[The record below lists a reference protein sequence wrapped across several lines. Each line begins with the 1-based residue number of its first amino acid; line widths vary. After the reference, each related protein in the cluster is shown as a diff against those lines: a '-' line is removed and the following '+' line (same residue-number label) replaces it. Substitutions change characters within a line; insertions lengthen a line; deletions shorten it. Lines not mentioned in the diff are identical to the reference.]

1 MATVEAPIVD
11 APPTAAIRPRRG
23 RAVRRLLRSPLAVT
37 GLVVLFV
44 TVLVAVLAPLLTP
57 YSPTQAHFDA
67 RFVPPGSPG
76 YLLGTDAL
84 GRDILSR
91 AMFGARAS
99 LIVGV
104 LSVLLALAVGVPLG
118 LIAGYFG
125 KLDAAISRLTD
136 LVLAFPFLILAV
148 GLAAIRGAS
157 LSNAAIAIGV
167 AQVPGMIRVTR
178 SETLRLKSL
187 DYVAAAVA
195 EGASDLWVIARH
207 ILPNATS
214 VLIVQATVA
223 IPAAILGE
231 AVLSFLGLGI
241 QPPSPSLGTMLSEA
255 QQAISRAPWTAVIPG
270 LSIMVVTLAFNLL
283 GDGLRD
289 ALDPKASRR

>member
-1 MATVEAPIVD
+1 VTTVEAPVVD
-11 APPTAAIRPRRG
+11 AARISGARGRRG
-23 RAVRRLLRSPLAVT
+23 RVLRRLLRSPLAMT
-37 GLVVLFV
+37 GLVVV
-44 TVLVAVLAPLLTP
+44 VVAVLVAVLAPLLTP
-57 YSPTQAHFDA
+57 YPPNEAHFDA
-67 RFVPPGSPG
+67 RFTAPGGSG
-76 YLLGTDAL
+76 YLFGTDAL

-91 AMFGARAS
+91 AMYGARAS
-99 LIVGV
+99 LLVGV

-118 LIAGYFG
+118 LTAGYVD
-125 KLDAAISRLTD
+125 KMDAVISRLTD

-157 LSNAAIAIGV
+157 LSNAALAIGI
-167 AQVPGMIRVTR
+167 AQVPGVIRIVR
-178 SETLRLKSL
+178 SETLRLRAL

-195 EGASDLWVIARH
+195 DGASDLWVVARH

-241 QPPSPSLGTMLSEA
+241 QPPSASLGTMLSEA
-255 QQAISRAPWTAVIPG
+255 QQSIARAPWTAVIPG
-270 LSIMVVTLAFNLL
+270 LCIMVVTLSFNLL

-289 ALDPKASRR
+289 ALDPRASRR